1 MDQRRVP
8 ALNGLRR
15 SRAIGWLAVVLLL
28 FQVVLSADH
37 LGADAARAFGPTPLD
52 RAVGLLSLCHGGGT
66 VDVAATT
73 GGDDDPTEPSQTPCI
88 LCSVAAVAAH
98 GVVSHAP
105 EIAAPVHVLVID
117 RLPAL
122 PDRPTVRSPLR
133 YGTERGPPPSILV

>member
-52 RAVGLLSLCHGGGT
+52 RAVGLLSLCHGDGSFET
-66 VDVAATT
+66 IAAT
-73 GGDDDPTEPSQTPCI
+73 DDESDAPASPQTSCI

-105 EIAAPVHVLVID
+105 EIAAPVHVLVVD

-133 YGTERGPPPSILV
+133 YGTERGPPPSIPV

>member
-88 LCSVAAVAAH
+88 LCSVAAVAAN
-98 GVVSHAP
+98 GVASHAP
-105 EIAAPVHVLVID
+105 EVAPLAPTVLVV
-117 RLPAL
+117 RSPVFSE
-122 PDRPTVRSPLR
+122 RPTVRTPLR
-133 YGTERGPPPSILV
+133 YGTLRGPPPSVLV